1 MSKKKKLRG
10 AVVSALSLSMALSS
24 LSVVSAQSVNDVQG
38 HWAEQQIQSWIEN
51 GSLKG
56 YQDGSV
62 KPNNSITRAE
72 FITLVN
78 RMFGFTDPSAAD
90 FKDLSPSN
98 WAYNDVAKAVNAGY
112 VKGYSDNTFH
122 PGSNVSRQEAAT
134 MISNILGLNTSNT
147 EEIKQFTDAGKIP
160 TWSQGSVAAVIEKG
174 IMKGYPDGT
183 FQAQK
188 QLTRAEAVVLIE
200 SAMSNRE
207 VAAETV
213 TIDKAGI
220 HGNMQETKI
229 VNGDVII
236 NVPGVTLENYEI
248 KGNLLLAAG
257 IGSGDVTIKNVK
269 VHGTTNVEGGGEN
282 SIHFVDS
289 VLVNILV
296 NKKDGTVRLVAEG
309 TTKAQKVIVQSSAKL
324 EESDLNGEG
333 FTDVELAKEL
343 PANATVQLNGK
354 FDDVDIFSASV
365 SVKLLSGSIQDVTVD
380 AAAANNTIQ
389 LSSGAQVVNL
399 VLNAISKLL
408 GASNITTVTLNSGS
422 QNSTFDARP
431 SNVQGDQKGSII
443 VNTPSTATS
452 SSSGSSSSGGS
463 GGGSTGGGGDQT
475 KVTYTVAFNLNGAD
489 GTAPTAATVEAGK
502 TVTLPAA
509 PTRAGYTFA
518 GWNTVADG
526 SGTSVDGTTVING
539 NITAYAQW
547 HLAAPANGLKTLNVA
562 RVTETGAKFLAAGL
576 VNESGSE
583 VASTLREIKDYIEDK
598 YDVSFNA
605 EAISV
610 VDGQIS
616 ITGSVLSPA
625 DWAKVKANGNKTIP
639 YRITL
644 VEDGTKVKAAKI
656 AMYQDGNAVIE
667 SFQAEEV
674 TQYTVSFDLN
684 GANDTAPTAATVEA
698 GKTVTLPAEPTRE
711 GYAFAGWNTV
721 ADGSGTSVDGTT
733 VINGNITA
741 YAQWHLAAP
750 ANGLKT
756 LNVARVTE
764 TGAKFLA
771 AGLVNES
778 GSEVASTLREIKDYI
793 EDKYDVSFNAEA
805 ISVVDGKISIT
816 GSVLSSADWA
826 KVKAN
831 GNKTIPYR
839 ITLVEDGTKV
849 KAAKIAMYQDGNAV
863 IESFQAEEV
872 TQYTVSFDLN
882 GADGTAPTAA
892 TVEAGKTVTLPAEPT
907 REGYAFAGW
916 NTVADGSGTSVNGTT
931 VINENTMVYAQW
943 HLAAPANG
951 LKTLNVARVTETGA
965 KFLAA
970 GLVNESG
977 AEVASALGEIKEYIE
992 NKYGVL
998 FNTDMISVV
1007 DGKISITGS
1016 VLSPADWAKV
1026 KANGNKTIPYR
1037 ITLLEDGTKVK
1048 AAKIAMYQDG
1058 NAVIESLQSEEVTQ
1072 YTVSFDLNGANG
1084 TAPTAATVEAG
1095 KTVTLPAAP
1104 TREGYTFAGWNTG
1117 ADGSGVTVDG
1127 TTAINANTTLYA
1139 QWEAQ
1144 LVAPTDG
1151 LNELEISNVTVAEAK
1166 FLVFGLNKENS
1177 DAQKPS
1183 TLDEAKTFING
1194 KYEVVFNADAIKLE
1208 NGKISIT
1215 GSILNT
1221 ADWNKVKTN
1230 GNKTVPYRI
1239 TLLDDA
1245 GVKVAKVAMYQ
1256 DGKAVIETLN

>member
-62 KPNNSITRAE
+62 KPNNSITRVE

-78 RMFGFTDPSAAD
+78 RIFGFTDPSAAN

-220 HGNMQETKI
+220 YGNMQETKI

-463 GGGSTGGGGDQT
+463 SSGGSGGGSTGGGGDQT

-489 GTAPTAATVEAGK
+489 GTAPTSATVEAGK

-526 SGTSVDGTTVING
+526 SGTSLDGTTVING
-539 NITAYAQW
+539 NTTAFAQW
-547 HLAAPANGLKTLNVA
+547 YLAAPANGLKTLNVA

-576 VNESGSE
+576 VNESGAE
-583 VASTLREIKDYIEDK
+583 VPSTLGEIKEYIENK
-598 YDVSFNA
+598 YEVSFNA

-684 GANDTAPTAATVEA
+684 GADGTAPTAATVEA
-698 GKTVTLPAEPTRE
+698 GKTVTLPVEPTRE
-711 GYAFAGWNTV
+711 GYVFAGWNTV

-778 GSEVASTLREIKDYI
+778 G
-793 EDKYDVSFNAEA
+793 
-805 ISVVDGKISIT
+805 
-816 GSVLSSADWA
+816 
-826 KVKAN
+826 
-831 GNKTIPYR
+831 
-839 ITLVEDGTKV
+839 
-849 KAAKIAMYQDGNAV
+849 
-863 IESFQAEEV
+863 
-872 TQYTVSFDLN
+872 
-882 GADGTAPTAA
+882 
-892 TVEAGKTVTLPAEPT
+892 
-907 REGYAFAGW
+907 
-916 NTVADGSGTSVNGTT
+916 
-931 VINENTMVYAQW
+931 
-943 HLAAPANG
+943 
-951 LKTLNVARVTETGA
+951 
-965 KFLAA
+965 
-970 GLVNESG
+970 

-992 NKYGVL
+992 NKYEVS
-998 FNTDMISVV
+998 FNAEAISVV

-1058 NAVIESLQSEEVTQ
+1058 NAVIESFQAEEVTQ

-1104 TREGYTFAGWNTG
+1104 SREGYAFAGWNTVV
-1117 ADGSGVTVDG
+1117 DGSGVTVDG

-1183 TLDEAKTFING
+1183 TLDEVKTFING
-1194 KYEVVFNADAIKLE
+1194 KYEVAFNADAIQLE